1 MKDNKV
7 FSAVIL
13 TAVAAIWGSA
23 FLSMKGTLERL
34 DVNSFLAWRF
44 TIATLFLIAIRPSV
58 LKKFDLPFIKKGAI
72 LGIFLGSGYIFQS
85 FGLTLTTVSNTGFI
99 TGLYVVLTPIVAAV
113 ILRKNI
119 TLVEW
124 FAVLVATA
132 GLALLSF
139 NGFEFGLGEFLVL
152 VSALLFA
159 FHIVGLGEW
168 SKGLDTYALTVLQLG
183 TCAVVTFLA
192 SFKSGFSM
200 PPDSGVW
207 WSIIYTALFA
217 TSLAFI
223 VQTWAQSFIAP
234 SSVAVIL
241 AMEVVFAA
249 GFGIWLLDEPV
260 TLRIA
265 LGGILVIASMY
276 LIISWIKE
284 MKVLKNEQVSRL

>member
-1 MKDNKV
+1 VKESKV
-7 FSAVIL
+7 FSSIAL
-13 TAVAAIWGSA
+13 MAVAAIWGGA

-44 TIATLFLIAIRPSV
+44 LIATLLLILIRPSV
-58 LKKFDLPFIKKGAI
+58 LKKIDLPFFKKGVI
-72 LGIFLGSGYIFQS
+72 LGIFLSSGYIFQS

-119 TLVEW
+119 SLVEW
-124 FAVLVATA
+124 FAVLVATI
-132 GLALLSF
+132 GLALLSL
-139 NGFEFGLGEFLVL
+139 NGLQFGLGEFLVL
-152 VSALLFA
+152 ISALLFA

-168 SKGLDTYALTVLQLG
+168 SKGLDAYALTVLQLG

-192 SFKSGFSM
+192 SFKSGFKA

-207 WSIIYTALFA
+207 WSIIYTAIFA
-217 TSLAFI
+217 TALAFI

-234 SSVAVIL
+234 STVGVIL
-241 AMEVVFAA
+241 AAEVVFAA
-249 GFGIWLLDEPV
+249 GLGIWFLNEPV

-265 LGGILVIASMY
+265 LGGLLVLASMY
-276 LIISWIKE
+276 LIILLDQRKE
-284 MKVLKNEQVSRL
+284 SAKS

>member
-1 MKDNKV
+1 VKESKV
-7 FSAVIL
+7 FSSIAL
-13 TAVAAIWGSA
+13 MAVAAIWGSA

-44 TIATLFLIAIRPSV
+44 TIATLLLIAIRPSV
-58 LKKFDLPFIKKGAI
+58 LKKIDLPFLKKGVI
-72 LGIFLGSGYIFQS
+72 LGLFLSSGYIFQS

-124 FAVLVATA
+124 FAVLVATI

-139 NGFEFGLGEFLVL
+139 NGFKFGIGEFLVL

-183 TCAVVTFLA
+183 TCAVVTFVA
-192 SFKSGFSM
+192 SFKSGFKA

-207 WSIIYTALFA
+207 WSIIYTAIFA
-217 TSLAFI
+217 TALAFI

-234 SSVAVIL
+234 STVGVIL
-241 AMEVVFAA
+241 AAEVVFAA
-249 GFGIWLLDEPV
+249 GFGIWLLNEPV

-265 LGGILVIASMY
+265 LGGLLVLASMY
-276 LIISWIKE
+276 LIILLDQRKE
-284 MKVLKNEQVSRL
+284 SAKS

>member
-58 LKKFDLPFIKKGAI
+58 LKKFDLPLIKKGAI

-139 NGFEFGLGEFLVL
+139 NGFEFGIGEFLVL

-192 SFKSGFSM
+192 SFKSGFAM

-276 LIISWIKE
+276 LIILLNQRKE
-284 MKVLKNEQVSRL
+284 SAKS

>member
-7 FSAVIL
+7 FSSVVL
-13 TAVAAIWGSA
+13 MAVAAIWGSA

-44 TIATLFLIAIRPSV
+44 TIATLLLIAIRPSV
-58 LKKFDLPFIKKGAI
+58 LKKIDLPFLKKGVL
-72 LGIFLGSGYIFQS
+72 LGIFLSSGYIFQS

-99 TGLYVVLTPIVAAV
+99 TGLYVVLTPMVAAG

-124 FAVLVATA
+124 FAVLVATV

-139 NGFEFGLGEFLVL
+139 NGFQFGLGEFLVL

-159 FHIVGLGEW
+159 LHIVGLGEW

-183 TCAVVTFLA
+183 TCAVVTFFA
-192 SFKSGFSM
+192 SFKSGFKV

-207 WSIIYTALFA
+207 WSIIYTAIFA
-217 TSLAFI
+217 TALAFI

-234 SSVAVIL
+234 STVGVIL
-241 AMEVVFAA
+241 AAEVVFAA

-265 LGGILVIASMY
+265 LGGLLVLASMY
-276 LIISWIKE
+276 LIILLDQRKE
-284 MKVLKNEQVSRL
+284 SAKT

>member
-44 TIATLFLIAIRPSV
+44 TIATLFLILIRPSV
-58 LKKFDLPFIKKGAI
+58 LKKIDLPFLKKGVI
-72 LGIFLGSGYIFQS
+72 LGAFLSSGYIFQS

-124 FAVLVATA
+124 LAVLVATA

-139 NGFEFGLGEFLVL
+139 NGFKFGIGEFLVL

-183 TCAVVTFLA
+183 TCAVVTFIA
-192 SFKSGFSM
+192 SLKSGFAT

-217 TSLAFI
+217 TALAFI

-276 LIISWIKE
+276 LIIFLDQRKE
-284 MKVLKNEQVSRL
+284 GAK

>member
-1 MKDNKV
+1 M
-7 FSAVIL
+7 
-13 TAVAAIWGSA
+13 AVAAIWGSA

-34 DVNSFLAWRF
+34 DVNSFLTWRF
-44 TIATLFLIAIRPSV
+44 TIATLLLIAIRPSV
-58 LKKFDLPFIKKGAI
+58 LKKIDLPFLRKGAL
-72 LGIFLGSGYIFQS
+72 LGLFLSSGYIFQS

-124 FAVLVATA
+124 FAVLVATV

-139 NGFEFGLGEFLVL
+139 NGIQFGIGEFLVL
-152 VSALLFA
+152 ISALLFA

-183 TCAVVTFLA
+183 TCAVVTFIA
-192 SFKSGFSM
+192 SFKSGFKT

-207 WSIIYTALFA
+207 WSIIYTAIFA
-217 TSLAFI
+217 TALAFI

-234 SSVAVIL
+234 STVGVIL
-241 AMEVVFAA
+241 AAEVVFAA
-249 GFGIWLLDEPV
+249 AFGIWLLNEPL

-265 LGGILVIASMY
+265 LGGLLVLASMY
-276 LIISWIKE
+276 LIILLDQRKE
-284 MKVLKNEQVSRL
+284 SAKT

>member
-1 MKDNKV
+1 M
-7 FSAVIL
+7 
-13 TAVAAIWGSA
+13 AVAAIWGSA

-34 DVNSFLAWRF
+34 DVNSFLTWRF
-44 TIATLFLIAIRPSV
+44 VIATLLLIAIRPSV
-58 LKKFDLPFIKKGAI
+58 LKKIDLPFLKKGVI
-72 LGIFLGSGYIFQS
+72 LGLFLSSGYIFQS

-99 TGLYVVLTPIVAAV
+99 TGLYVVFTPVVAAV

-124 FAVLVATA
+124 FAVLVATI

-139 NGFEFGLGEFLVL
+139 NGVKFGVGEFLVL
-152 VSALLFA
+152 ISALLFA

-168 SKGLDTYALTVLQLG
+168 SKGLDTYALTVIQLG

-192 SFKSGFSM
+192 SFKSGFKA

-207 WSIIYTALFA
+207 WSIIYTAIFA
-217 TSLAFI
+217 TALAFI

-234 SSVAVIL
+234 STVGVIL
-241 AMEVVFAA
+241 AAEVVFAA
-249 GFGIWLLDEPV
+249 AFGIWLLNEPV

-265 LGGILVIASMY
+265 LGGLLVLASMY
-276 LIISWIKE
+276 LIILLDQRKE
-284 MKVLKNEQVSRL
+284 SAKS

>member
-1 MKDNKV
+1 MG
-7 FSAVIL
+7 
-13 TAVAAIWGSA
+13 VAAIWGSA

-34 DVNSFLAWRF
+34 DVNSFLTWRF
-44 TIATLFLIAIRPSV
+44 TIATLLLIAIRPSV
-58 LKKFDLPFIKKGAI
+58 LKKINLPFLKKGAL
-72 LGIFLGSGYIFQS
+72 LGLFLSSGYIFQS

-124 FAVLVATA
+124 FAVLVATV

-139 NGFEFGLGEFLVL
+139 NGIKFGIGEFLVL
-152 VSALLFA
+152 ISALLFA

-183 TCAVVTFLA
+183 TCAVVTFFA
-192 SFKSGFSM
+192 SFKSGFKA

-207 WSIIYTALFA
+207 WSIIYTAIFA
-217 TSLAFI
+217 TALAFI

-234 SSVAVIL
+234 STVGVIL
-241 AMEVVFAA
+241 AAEVVFAA
-249 GFGIWLLDEPV
+249 AFGIWLLDEPV

-265 LGGILVIASMY
+265 LGGLLVLASMY
-276 LIISWIKE
+276 LIILLDQKKE
-284 MKVLKNEQVSRL
+284 SAKT

>member
-1 MKDNKV
+1 M
-7 FSAVIL
+7 
-13 TAVAAIWGSA
+13 AVAAIWGSA

-34 DVNSFLAWRF
+34 DVNSFLTWRF
-44 TIATLFLIAIRPSV
+44 VIATLLLIAIRPSV
-58 LKKFDLPFIKKGAI
+58 LKRIDLPFFKKGVI
-72 LGIFLGSGYIFQS
+72 LGLFLSSGYIFQS

-99 TGLYVVLTPIVAAV
+99 TGLYVVLTPVVAAV

-124 FAVLVATA
+124 FAVLVATL
-132 GLALLSF
+132 GLGLLSF
-139 NGFEFGLGEFLVL
+139 NGVKFGIGEFLVL
-152 VSALLFA
+152 ISALLFA

-192 SFKSGFSM
+192 SFKSGFKA

-207 WSIIYTALFA
+207 WSIIYTAIFA
-217 TSLAFI
+217 TALAFI

-234 SSVAVIL
+234 STVGVIL
-241 AMEVVFAA
+241 AAEVVFAA
-249 GFGIWLLDEPV
+249 GFGIWLLNEPV

-265 LGGILVIASMY
+265 LGGLLVLASMY
-276 LIISWIKE
+276 LIILLDQRKE
-284 MKVLKNEQVSRL
+284 SAKS

>member
-99 TGLYVVLTPIVAAV
+99 SGLYVVLTPIVAAV

-276 LIISWIKE
+276 LIIFLDQRKE
-284 MKVLKNEQVSRL
+284 GAKQ

>member
-1 MKDNKV
+1 MKESKV
-7 FSAVIL
+7 FSSIAL
-13 TAVAAIWGSA
+13 MAVAAIWGSA

-34 DVNSFLAWRF
+34 DVNSFLTWRF
-44 TIATLFLIAIRPSV
+44 VIATLLLIVIRPSV
-58 LKKFDLPFIKKGAI
+58 LKKIDLPFFKKGVI
-72 LGIFLGSGYIFQS
+72 LGLFLSSGYIFQS

-124 FAVLVATA
+124 FAVLVATV

-139 NGFEFGLGEFLVL
+139 NGVKFGIGEFLVL
-152 VSALLFA
+152 ISALLFA

-192 SFKSGFSM
+192 SFKSGFKA

-207 WSIIYTALFA
+207 WSIIYTAIFA
-217 TSLAFI
+217 TALAFI

-234 SSVAVIL
+234 STVGVIL
-241 AMEVVFAA
+241 AAEVVFAA

-265 LGGILVIASMY
+265 LGGLLVLASMY
-276 LIISWIKE
+276 LIILLDQRKE
-284 MKVLKNEQVSRL
+284 SAKS

>member
-1 MKDNKV
+1 MRDSKV
-7 FSAVIL
+7 FSSIAL
-13 TAVAAIWGSA
+13 MAVAAIWGSA

-34 DVNSFLAWRF
+34 DVNSFLTWRF
-44 TIATLFLIAIRPSV
+44 VIATLLLIAIRPTV
-58 LKKFDLPFIKKGAI
+58 LKKINLPFLKKGVI
-72 LGIFLGSGYIFQS
+72 LGLFLSSGYIFQS

-99 TGLYVVLTPIVAAV
+99 TGLYVVFTPVVAAV

-124 FAVLVATA
+124 FAVLVATV

-139 NGFEFGLGEFLVL
+139 NGVKFGVGEFLVL
-152 VSALLFA
+152 ISALLFA

-168 SKGLDTYALTVLQLG
+168 SKGLDTYALTVIQLG

-192 SFKSGFSM
+192 SFKSGFKA

-207 WSIIYTALFA
+207 WSIIYTAIFA
-217 TSLAFI
+217 TALAFI

-234 SSVAVIL
+234 STVGVIL
-241 AMEVVFAA
+241 AAEVVFAA
-249 GFGIWLLDEPV
+249 AFGIWLLNEPV

-265 LGGILVIASMY
+265 LGGLLVLASMY
-276 LIISWIKE
+276 LIILLDQRKE
-284 MKVLKNEQVSRL
+284 SAKS

>member
-1 MKDNKV
+1 M
-7 FSAVIL
+7 
-13 TAVAAIWGSA
+13 AVAAIWGSA

-34 DVNSFLAWRF
+34 DVNSFLTWRF
-44 TIATLFLIAIRPSV
+44 VIATLLLIAIRPTV
-58 LKKFDLPFIKKGAI
+58 LKKINLPFLKKGVI
-72 LGIFLGSGYIFQS
+72 LGLFLSSGYIFQS

-99 TGLYVVLTPIVAAV
+99 TGLYVVFTPVVAAV

-124 FAVLVATA
+124 FAVLVATV

-139 NGFEFGLGEFLVL
+139 NGVKFGVGEFLVL
-152 VSALLFA
+152 ISALLFA

-168 SKGLDTYALTVLQLG
+168 SKGLDTYALTVIQLG

-192 SFKSGFSM
+192 SFKSGFKA

-207 WSIIYTALFA
+207 WSIIYTAIFA
-217 TSLAFI
+217 TALAFI

-234 SSVAVIL
+234 STVGVIL
-241 AMEVVFAA
+241 AAEVVFAA
-249 GFGIWLLDEPV
+249 AFGIWLLNEPV

-265 LGGILVIASMY
+265 LGGLLVLASMY
-276 LIISWIKE
+276 LIILLDQRKE
-284 MKVLKNEQVSRL
+284 SAKS

>member
-1 MKDNKV
+1 M
-7 FSAVIL
+7 
-13 TAVAAIWGSA
+13 AVAAIWGSA

-34 DVNSFLAWRF
+34 DVNSFLTWRF
-44 TIATLFLIAIRPSV
+44 VIATLLLIAIRPSV
-58 LKKFDLPFIKKGAI
+58 LKKIDLPFLKKGVI
-72 LGIFLGSGYIFQS
+72 LGLFLSSGYIFQS

-99 TGLYVVLTPIVAAV
+99 TGLYVVFTPVIAAV

-124 FAVLVATA
+124 FAVLVATV

-139 NGFEFGLGEFLVL
+139 NGVKFGAGEFLVL
-152 VSALLFA
+152 ISALLFA

-168 SKGLDTYALTVLQLG
+168 SKGLDAYALTVIQLG

-192 SFKSGFSM
+192 SFKSGFKA

-207 WSIIYTALFA
+207 WSIIYTAIFA
-217 TSLAFI
+217 TALAFI

-234 SSVAVIL
+234 STVGVIL
-241 AMEVVFAA
+241 AAEVVFAA
-249 GFGIWLLDEPV
+249 AFGIWLLNEPV

-265 LGGILVIASMY
+265 LGGLLVLASMY
-276 LIISWIKE
+276 LIILLDQRKE
-284 MKVLKNEQVSRL
+284 SAKS

>member
-1 MKDNKV
+1 MKESKI
-7 FSAVIL
+7 FSSITLMAI
-13 TAVAAIWGSA
+13 AAIWGSA

-44 TIATLFLIAIRPSV
+44 TIATLLLIAIRPSV
-58 LKKFDLPFIKKGAI
+58 LKKIDLPFLKKGVI
-72 LGIFLGSGYIFQS
+72 LGLFLSSGYIFQS

-124 FAVLVATA
+124 FAVLVATV

-139 NGFEFGLGEFLVL
+139 NGFKFGIGEFLVL

-183 TCAVVTFLA
+183 TCALVTFIA
-192 SFKSGFSM
+192 SFKSGFKV

-207 WSIIYTALFA
+207 WSIIYTAIFA
-217 TSLAFI
+217 TALAFI

-234 SSVAVIL
+234 STVAVIL
-241 AMEVVFAA
+241 AAEVVFAA
-249 GFGIWLLDEPV
+249 AFGIWLLDEPV

-265 LGGILVIASMY
+265 LGGFLVIASMY
-276 LIISWIKE
+276 LIILLDQRKE
-284 MKVLKNEQVSRL
+284 NAKP

>member
-1 MKDNKV
+1 MG
-7 FSAVIL
+7 
-13 TAVAAIWGSA
+13 VAAIWGSA
-23 FLSMKGTLERL
+23 FLSMKGSLERL
-34 DVNSFLAWRF
+34 DVNSFLTWRF
-44 TIATLFLIAIRPSV
+44 TIATLLLIAIRPSV
-58 LKKFDLPFIKKGAI
+58 LKKIDLPFLKKGAL
-72 LGIFLGSGYIFQS
+72 LGLFLSSGYIFQS

-124 FAVLVATA
+124 FAVLVATV

-139 NGFEFGLGEFLVL
+139 NGIKFGIGEFLVL
-152 VSALLFA
+152 ISALLFA

-183 TCAVVTFLA
+183 TCAVITFFA
-192 SFKSGFSM
+192 SFKSGFKA

-207 WSIIYTALFA
+207 WSIIYTAIFA
-217 TSLAFI
+217 TALAFI

-234 SSVAVIL
+234 STVGVIL
-241 AMEVVFAA
+241 AAEVVFAA
-249 GFGIWLLDEPV
+249 AFGIWLLDEPV

-265 LGGILVIASMY
+265 LGGLLVLASMY
-276 LIISWIKE
+276 LIILLDQKKE
-284 MKVLKNEQVSRL
+284 SAKT

>member
-1 MKDNKV
+1 M
-7 FSAVIL
+7 
-13 TAVAAIWGSA
+13 AVAAIWGGA

-44 TIATLFLIAIRPSV
+44 LIATLLLILIRPSV
-58 LKKFDLPFIKKGAI
+58 LKKIDLPFFKKGVI
-72 LGIFLGSGYIFQS
+72 LGIFLSSGYIFQS

-119 TLVEW
+119 SLVEW
-124 FAVLVATA
+124 FAVLVATV
-132 GLALLSF
+132 GLALLSL
-139 NGFEFGLGEFLVL
+139 NGFQFGLGEFLVL

-168 SKGLDTYALTVLQLG
+168 SKGLDPYALTVLQLG

-192 SFKSGFSM
+192 SFKSGFKA

-207 WSIIYTALFA
+207 WSIIYTAIFA
-217 TSLAFI
+217 TALAFI
-223 VQTWAQSFIAP
+223 IQTWAQSFIAP
-234 SSVAVIL
+234 STVGVIL
-241 AMEVVFAA
+241 AAEVVFAA
-249 GFGIWLLDEPV
+249 GLGIWFLNEPV

-265 LGGILVIASMY
+265 LGGLLVLASMY
-276 LIISWIKE
+276 LIILLDQRKE
-284 MKVLKNEQVSRL
+284 SAKS

>member
-1 MKDNKV
+1 MRDSKV
-7 FSAVIL
+7 FSSIAL
-13 TAVAAIWGSA
+13 MAVAAIWGSA

-34 DVNSFLAWRF
+34 DVNSFLTWRF
-44 TIATLFLIAIRPSV
+44 VIATLLLIAIRPTV
-58 LKKFDLPFIKKGAI
+58 LKKIDLPFLKKGVI
-72 LGIFLGSGYIFQS
+72 LGVFLSSGYIFQS

-99 TGLYVVLTPIVAAV
+99 TGLYVVFTPVVAAV

-124 FAVLVATA
+124 FAVLVATV

-139 NGFEFGLGEFLVL
+139 NGVKFGVGEFLVL
-152 VSALLFA
+152 ISALLFA

-168 SKGLDTYALTVLQLG
+168 SKGLDTYALTVIQLG

-192 SFKSGFSM
+192 SFKSGFKA

-207 WSIIYTALFA
+207 WSIIYTAIFA
-217 TSLAFI
+217 TALAFI

-234 SSVAVIL
+234 STVGVIL
-241 AMEVVFAA
+241 AAEVVFAA
-249 GFGIWLLDEPV
+249 AFGIWLLNEPV

-265 LGGILVIASMY
+265 LGGLLVLASMY
-276 LIISWIKE
+276 LIILLDQRKE
-284 MKVLKNEQVSRL
+284 SAKS

>member
-119 TLVEW
+119 TFVEW

-276 LIISWIKE
+276 LIIFLDQRKE
-284 MKVLKNEQVSRL
+284 GAKQ

>member
-44 TIATLFLIAIRPSV
+44 SIATLFLIAIRPSV

-276 LIISWIKE
+276 LIIFLDQRKE
-284 MKVLKNEQVSRL
+284 GAKQ

>member
-1 MKDNKV
+1 M
-7 FSAVIL
+7 
-13 TAVAAIWGSA
+13 AVAAIWGSA

-34 DVNSFLAWRF
+34 DVNSFLTWRF
-44 TIATLFLIAIRPSV
+44 VIATLLLIAIRPTV
-58 LKKFDLPFIKKGAI
+58 LKKIDLPFLKKGVI
-72 LGIFLGSGYIFQS
+72 LGLFLSSGYIFQS

-99 TGLYVVLTPIVAAV
+99 TGLYVVFTPVVAAV

-124 FAVLVATA
+124 FAVLVATV

-139 NGFEFGLGEFLVL
+139 NGVKFGVGEFLVL
-152 VSALLFA
+152 ISALLFA

-168 SKGLDTYALTVLQLG
+168 SKGLDTYALTVIQLG

-192 SFKSGFSM
+192 SFKSGFKA

-207 WSIIYTALFA
+207 WSIIYTAIFA
-217 TSLAFI
+217 TALAFI

-234 SSVAVIL
+234 STVGVIL
-241 AMEVVFAA
+241 AAEVVFAA
-249 GFGIWLLDEPV
+249 AFGIWLLNEPV

-265 LGGILVIASMY
+265 LGGLLVLASMY
-276 LIISWIKE
+276 LIILLDQRKE
-284 MKVLKNEQVSRL
+284 SEKS

>member
-1 MKDNKV
+1 
-7 FSAVIL
+7 
-13 TAVAAIWGSA
+13 
-23 FLSMKGTLERL
+23 MKGTLERL

-139 NGFEFGLGEFLVL
+139 NGFEFGIGEFLVL

-192 SFKSGFSM
+192 SFKSGFAM

-276 LIISWIKE
+276 LIILLDQRKE
-284 MKVLKNEQVSRL
+284 SAKS

>member
-13 TAVAAIWGSA
+13 TAVAAIWGRA

-276 LIISWIKE
+276 LIIFLDQRKE
-284 MKVLKNEQVSRL
+284 GAKQ

>member
-44 TIATLFLIAIRPSV
+44 AIATLVLIAIRPSV
-58 LKKFDLPFIKKGAI
+58 VKKIDLAFAKKGAL

-99 TGLYVVLTPIVAAV
+99 TGLYVVLTPVVAA
-113 ILRKNI
+113 IFLRKNI

-124 FAVLVATA
+124 FAVFVATA

-139 NGFEFGLGEFLVL
+139 NGFHFGLGEFLVL
-152 VSALLFA
+152 MSALLFA
-159 FHIVGLGEW
+159 MHIVGLGEW

-183 TCAVVTFLA
+183 TCAVVTFVA
-192 SFKSGFSM
+192 SLKSGFRA

-207 WSIIYTALFA
+207 FSIIYTALFA
-217 TSLAFI
+217 TALAFI
-223 VQTWAQSFIAP
+223 VFKQ
-234 SSVAVIL
+234 
-241 AMEVVFAA
+241 
-249 GFGIWLLDEPV
+249 LD
-260 TLRIA
+260 
-265 LGGILVIASMY
+265 Y
-276 LIISWIKE
+276 
-284 MKVLKNEQVSRL
+284 VL

>member
-1 MKDNKV
+1 MKDSKV

-58 LKKFDLPFIKKGAI
+58 LRKIDLPFLKKGAI
-72 LGIFLGSGYIFQS
+72 LGLFLSSGYIFQS

-99 TGLYVVLTPIVAAV
+99 TGLYVVLTPVVAAV
-113 ILRKNI
+113 ILRKHI
-119 TLVEW
+119 TSIEW
-124 FAVLVATA
+124 IAVLIATV

-139 NGFEFGLGEFLVL
+139 NGFHFGLGEFLVF

-192 SFKSGFSM
+192 SLKSGFVV

-217 TSLAFI
+217 TALAFI

-265 LGGILVIASMY
+265 LGGALVIASMY
-276 LIISWIKE
+276 LIIFLDQRKE
-284 MKVLKNEQVSRL
+284 SAKQ

>member
-1 MKDNKV
+1 MKESKV
-7 FSAVIL
+7 FSSIAL
-13 TAVAAIWGSA
+13 MAVAAIWGSA

-34 DVNSFLAWRF
+34 DVNSFLTWRF
-44 TIATLFLIAIRPSV
+44 VIATLLLIAIRPSV
-58 LKKFDLPFIKKGAI
+58 LKKIDLPFFKKGVI
-72 LGIFLGSGYIFQS
+72 LGLFLSSGYIFQS

-124 FAVLVATA
+124 FAVLVATV

-139 NGFEFGLGEFLVL
+139 NGIKFGIGEFLVL
-152 VSALLFA
+152 ISALLFA

-183 TCAVVTFLA
+183 TCAVVAFLA
-192 SFKSGFSM
+192 SFKSGFKA

-207 WSIIYTALFA
+207 WSIIYTAIFA
-217 TSLAFI
+217 TALAFI

-234 SSVAVIL
+234 STVGVIL
-241 AMEVVFAA
+241 AAEVVFAA
-249 GFGIWLLDEPV
+249 AFGIWLLDEPV

-265 LGGILVIASMY
+265 LGGLLVLASMY
-276 LIISWIKE
+276 LIILLDQRKE
-284 MKVLKNEQVSRL
+284 SAKS

>member
-44 TIATLFLIAIRPSV
+44 TIATLFLILIRPSV
-58 LKKFDLPFIKKGAI
+58 LKRINLPFLKKGVI
-72 LGIFLGSGYIFQS
+72 LGIFLSSGYIFQS

-124 FAVLVATA
+124 FAVLIATA

-217 TSLAFI
+217 TALAFI

-276 LIISWIKE
+276 LIIFLDQRKE
-284 MKVLKNEQVSRL
+284 SAKS